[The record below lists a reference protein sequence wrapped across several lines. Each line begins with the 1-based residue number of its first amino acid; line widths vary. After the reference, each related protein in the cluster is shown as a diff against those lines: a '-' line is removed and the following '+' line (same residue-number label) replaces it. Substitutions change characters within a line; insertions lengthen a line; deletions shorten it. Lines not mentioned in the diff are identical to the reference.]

1 MFVLGLTGSIGM
13 GKSTVAAMFARCG
26 ALVHDADA
34 AVHRLYGPGGAAVP
48 VVAALVP
55 GAVVGEG
62 GAARVDRALLGK
74 AVLADRA
81 RLAALEA
88 AVHPLVGRERDRFL
102 RWAQRRGARL
112 VVMDVPLLFETGGQD
127 RVDAVCV
134 VSAPPFVQARRVL
147 ARPGMTAG
155 KLAHIRASQMPDAT
169 KRRRADFVV
178 PTGIG
183 KAATFRAVRALVR
196 RLSGRAGHIWPPR

>member
-34 AVHRLYGPGGAAVP
+34 AVHRLYGPGGEAVP

-55 GAVVGEG
+55 GAVVGKG
-62 GAARVDRALLGK
+62 PAARVDRALLGK
-74 AVLADRA
+74 AVLDDSK

-88 AVHPLVGRERDRFL
+88 AVHPLVTAERDRFL

-112 VVMDVPLLFETGGQD
+112 VVVDVPLLLETGGET
-127 RVDAVCV
+127 RVDAVCG
-134 VSAPPFVQARRVL
+134 VSAPSFVQARRVL
-147 ARPGMTAG
+147 RRPGMTAG
-155 KLAHIRASQMPDAT
+155 KLAGIRRRQMPDAE

-178 PTGIG
+178 PTGLS
-183 KAATFRAVRALVR
+183 KARTFHRVR
-196 RLSGRAGHIWPPR
+196 RIARLLSRRKGRVWPPA